1 MRLCMAAKKSR
12 KRKSASE
19 HRSHPTQRHNRRA
32 TLSSRDKSR
41 AKPRAKAAGRA
52 QSNVADTARSK
63 PATKRTGGSLGAVKH
78 IGHWSFRFD
87 AGHKFPRLVDG
98 NGQTMRFSL
107 TPKSWGD
114 ILPRTMA
121 AARRIAAKG
130 RRLFKRYR
138 LQQA

>member
-1 MRLCMAAKKSR
+1 MAAKKSR

-19 HRSHPTQRHNRRA
+19 HKSHPTPRHTRRA
-32 TLSSRDKSR
+32 TLSSRDKSKP
-41 AKPRAKAAGRA
+41 KPRAKTGRA
-52 QSNVADTARSK
+52 RTSVADNKPDSRAK
-63 PATKRTGGSLGAVKH
+63 PATKRTGGSLGEAKH
-78 IGHWSFRFD
+78 KGHWSFRFD
-87 AGHKFPRLVDG
+87 AGRRLPRLVDG
-98 NGQTMRFSL
+98 DGKPMRFSL